1 MLGCTGIG
9 TVHGNRHRLSRFAES
24 CSVSRNCGVYF
35 QPSDSRSLVIVSS
48 VFLSGDSSSVVVVVL
63 SL

>member
-1 MLGCTGIG
+1 
-9 TVHGNRHRLSRFAES
+9 VHGNRHRLSRFAES